1 MQRLKNLFYALLL
14 VVLGNECAFS
24 QTAFVKFGSGYDVFS
39 KAITDYVGLGGSLNA
54 EYRPFAKASIL
65 LNVGFAK
72 RLNEPSVLS
81 RRYYYLTKNAAISAE
96 FRYYFSKK
104 PSSFYVGLCPTYY
117 AFFSQRLNL
126 SNIQDDRR
134 DFYAVSGKFG
144 YKYAL
149 SKVFALELNAVGGF
163 YATEVDDVFS
173 KKYAE
178 SVSSLNLMLS
188 CAL

>member
-1 MQRLKNLFYALLL
+1 MQLSKNFFYALLL
-14 VVLGNECAFS
+14 VVLGNESAFS
-24 QTAFVKFGSGYDVFS
+24 QTVSVKFGSGYDVFS

-54 EYRPFAKASIL
+54 EYRPFTKASIL

-81 RRYYYLTKNAAISAE
+81 RRYYYSTKNAAISAE

-104 PSSFYVGLCPTYY
+104 PSSFYIGLCPTYY
-117 AFFSQRLNL
+117 AFFSERLTLANWQ
-126 SNIQDDRR
+126 NDRQS
-134 DFYAVSGKFG
+134 FYGASGKFG
-144 YKYAL
+144 YKRAI
-149 SKVFALELNAVGGF
+149 SKLFALELNAVGGF
-163 YATEVDDVFS
+163 YATEIGDVFS
-173 KKYAE
+173 EKYAE